1 MRRLKRY
8 VLVNSTT
15 GAYFSEQNRLMNLAK
30 VSIWQKMK
38 KMHLLESSGDG
49 SDSSSLDIV
58 NEKLSRCQKWKKNK
72 QFFALDVFQV

>member
-38 KMHLLESSGDG
+38 RCTFSNHQEMEAIRHRSILSMKSFPA
-49 SDSSSLDIV
+49 V
-58 NEKLSRCQKWKKNK
+58 KNEKKTNSFLHLMSSK
-72 QFFALDVFQV
+72 